1 MGTSGRFG
9 ARLALALLLA
19 LPLGALANEDDEGP
33 GQEPGIPEPAPVEEH
48 PAPMPAA
55 AAPAPPPVTAPA
67 TPHPAAPAAGAAPAP
82 AAGSTA
88 PAAADAPKR
97 LGRPFPTPIT
107 PPPPPEDPTVH
118 VTIIPSGESSVGQN
132 RIRGGGNQGAG
143 AADEEHD
150 AGE

>member
-33 GQEPGIPEPAPVEEH
+33 GQEPGIPEPAPVEEPH
-48 PAPMPAA
+48 TAPAP
-55 AAPAPPPVTAPA
+55 AAPAQPPVTAPA

-82 AAGSTA
+82 AA
-88 PAAADAPKR
+88 ADAPRR
-97 LGRPFPTPIT
+97 LGRPFPTPIA

-118 VTIIPSGESSVGQN
+118 VTIVPSGESSVGQN